1 MRPGSQLRLVVG
13 SSGMGHP
20 EVQTGSR
27 IAALEKLVRMA
38 ARDSLPIWMT
48 TMRQGLFICAFL
60 LGLLGSVHSALACA
74 ADALAEDCCSGAIE
88 MPCDHESGRDGP
100 ASDPQFCC
108 PTTPTSAIATV
119 SFKKIETGS
128 LQRAAGGALAVTP
141 DIAAWAAPARG
152 STLSRSSPDPD
163 VRDGAGTYL
172 RTLRLR
178 L

>member
-1 MRPGSQLRLVVG
+1 
-13 SSGMGHP
+13 
-20 EVQTGSR
+20 
-27 IAALEKLVRMA
+27 MA
-38 ARDSLPIWMT
+38 ARDSLLAGLT
-48 TMRQGLFICAFL
+48 TMRRRIFICAFL

-74 ADALAEDCCSGAIE
+74 ADALAEECCSGGME

-100 ASDPQFCC
+100 ASDPQLCC

-119 SFKKIETGS
+119 SFKKTETES
-128 LQRAAGGALAVTP
+128 LQRAEGGALALTV
-141 DIAAWAAPARG
+141 DISACAARARG
-152 STLSRSSPDPD
+152 ATHSRSSPDPD